1 MLIQKRQWQN
11 SAILIIFFIYITF
24 VYVASDK
31 FFVIDRFFS
40 IGGAYPTAFGY
51 CSKFLFIFEYFL
63 AISALVCATRLPNKL
78 LGNSLITIVC
88 FFIFLDI
95 AAFNVYGRP
104 ADIFNIAMLNAAVAN
119 TKDALFEYG
128 KPILKALFF
137 TTLIYIP
144 LILFSFR
151 FTEKGGRSLRKV
163 FLVMLMGLLT
173 IYTSTLIIKGAPA
186 LVGFPKGFSY
196 IFASLSI
203 KLNSLISPINHKQI
217 EELTSPV
224 TNDKFNNIIV
234 VIDESVEYSKYLEV
248 KKQWQKENNRLLGE
262 GNFVDFG
269 LTFSGANCSAPSNYV
284 IRKATFE
291 SDGET
296 LLMSQVPSLFEIA
309 KQKGYSVT
317 YIDNQHVLEDP
328 TIRNYIDDK
337 EASLVAQVYSP
348 RQPEYVRDLAS
359 IEIIGRILKNTR
371 KNFIFVNKVGAH
383 FPYENTIDPQYR
395 TNNRL
400 QNYSISLQRNSI
412 QFLDELSKSLTV
424 DTVLFYT
431 SDHGQNLFS
440 KATHC
445 NTGNDISP
453 KEYFVPFVI
462 ATGNS
467 ELLNSL
473 KVSKNLF
480 SKEGKHLT
488 HLHFS
493 ESIRN
498 LLGVEIKNKP
508 SVFKVNLVLEQ
519 RSNSYC
525 GLYGQP
531 MSFFGRNPSC
541 YPIKIQ

>member
-1 MLIQKRQWQN
+1 MLIQKKQWQN

-137 TTLIYIP
+137 TILIYIP

-203 KLNSLISPINHKQI
+203 KLNSLISPLNHKQI

-234 VIDESVEYSKYLEV
+234 VIDESVEYNKYLEV
-248 KKQWQKENNRLLGE
+248 KKQWQKENNRLLG
-262 GNFVDFG
+262 G
-269 LTFSGANCSAPSNYV
+269 
-284 IRKATFE
+284 
-291 SDGET
+291 
-296 LLMSQVPSLFEIA
+296 
-309 KQKGYSVT
+309 
-317 YIDNQHVLEDP
+317 
-328 TIRNYIDDK
+328 
-337 EASLVAQVYSP
+337 
-348 RQPEYVRDLAS
+348 
-359 IEIIGRILKNTR
+359 
-371 KNFIFVNKVGAH
+371 
-383 FPYENTIDPQYR
+383 
-395 TNNRL
+395 
-400 QNYSISLQRNSI
+400 
-412 QFLDELSKSLTV
+412 
-424 DTVLFYT
+424 
-431 SDHGQNLFS
+431 
-440 KATHC
+440 
-445 NTGNDISP
+445 
-453 KEYFVPFVI
+453 
-462 ATGNS
+462 
-467 ELLNSL
+467 
-473 KVSKNLF
+473 
-480 SKEGKHLT
+480 GKL
-488 HLHFS
+488 
-493 ESIRN
+493 
-498 LLGVEIKNKP
+498 
-508 SVFKVNLVLEQ
+508 
-519 RSNSYC
+519 C
-525 GLYGQP
+525 
-531 MSFFGRNPSC
+531 
-541 YPIKIQ
+541 

>member
-1 MLIQKRQWQN
+1 M
-11 SAILIIFFIYITF
+11 
-24 VYVASDK
+24 
-31 FFVIDRFFS
+31 
-40 IGGAYPTAFGY
+40 
-51 CSKFLFIFEYFL
+51 
-63 AISALVCATRLPNKL
+63 
-78 LGNSLITIVC
+78 
-88 FFIFLDI
+88 
-95 AAFNVYGRP
+95 
-104 ADIFNIAMLNAAVAN
+104 
-119 TKDALFEYG
+119 
-128 KPILKALFF
+128 
-137 TTLIYIP
+137 TL
-144 LILFSFR
+144 
-151 FTEKGGRSLRKV
+151 
-163 FLVMLMGLLT
+163 
-173 IYTSTLIIKGAPA
+173 
-186 LVGFPKGFSY
+186 
-196 IFASLSI
+196 
-203 KLNSLISPINHKQI
+203 
-217 EELTSPV
+217 
-224 TNDKFNNIIV
+224 
-234 VIDESVEYSKYLEV
+234 
-248 KKQWQKENNRLLGE
+248 
-262 GNFVDFG
+262 
-269 LTFSGANCSAPSNYV
+269 SGANCSAPSNYV
-284 IRKATFE
+284 IRKATYE
-291 SDGET
+291 RDGET
-296 LLMSQVPSLFEIA
+296 LLISQVPSLFEIA

-359 IEIIGRILKNTR
+359 IEIIGKILKNTR

-400 QNYSISLQRNSI
+400 KNYSISLQRNSI
-412 QFLDELSKSLTV
+412 QFLDKLSKSLSV

-431 SDHGQNLFS
+431 SDHGQNLSS
-440 KATHC
+440 KTTHC

-462 ATGNS
+462 ATGNL

-473 KVSKNLF
+473 KGSQDLF
-480 SKEGKHLT
+480 SKKGKHLT

-508 SVFKVNLVLEQ
+508 SVFKANLILEQ

-541 YPIKIQ
+541 YPIKIH

>member
-1 MLIQKRQWQN
+1 MLIQKKQWQN

-163 FLVMLMGLLT
+163 FLIMLMGLLT

-400 QNYSISLQRNSI
+400 KNYSISLQRNSI

-480 SKEGKHLT
+480 SKKGKHLT